1 MALLLHSKKVM
12 PMKNTKY
19 IGFSFILICST
30 PALSEPLDFYGRLWL
45 GVANSSNGLSG
56 NEKVDG
62 FSLENY
68 ASYLGVKGEYSVYDN
83 FSLLYK
89 FEAGIES
96 FDNDDS
102 NIFKP
107 RNSYLGFKTNYGSAV
122 FGRNDTVF
130 KSAEGKVDLFNI
142 TSSDMNMII
151 AGNDRLGDSVTL
163 NSAKVAGVTMGISY
177 VFDKDFNQKNPEL
190 SDKQNNYAISFSLG
204 DAALKKNSHY
214 ISIAY
219 ADGLNQL
226 EATRLVGGVAISSV
240 KLGAMYQRSESSIYD
255 NIKGNSYLLSMVVP
269 INKYDIKFQY
279 LKDDAGL
286 GKVTKNAGADLKT
299 LKESDA
305 SQYSVGVD
313 FKAQK
318 DLTFGVG
325 ISYFDGDYT
334 DVKGHTEFDDT
345 LIFVSTRYLF

>member
-1 MALLLHSKKVM
+1 MS
-12 PMKNTKY
+12 MKNAKY
-19 IGFSFILICST
+19 IYLGAVLICST
-30 PALSEPLDFYGRLWL
+30 QTLAEPLDFYGRLWL

-68 ASYLGVKGEYSVYDN
+68 ASYLGVKGEYAAYDN

-107 RNSYLGFKTNYGSAV
+107 RNAYLGFKTNYGSAV

-163 NSAKVAGVTMGISY
+163 NSAKVVGVTMGISY

-190 SDKQNNYAISFSLG
+190 SDKQNNYAISFTVG
-204 DAALKKNSHY
+204 DASLKNKNHY
-214 ISIAY
+214 VSIAY
-219 ADGLNQL
+219 ADGLNLL
-226 EATRLVGGVAISSV
+226 EATRLVGGLSVASI
-240 KLGAMYQRSESSIYD
+240 KFGAMYQHSESSLYD
-255 NIKGNSYLLSMVVP
+255 NIKGNSYLLSMSVP
-269 INKYDIKFQY
+269 IDKYDIKLQY

-286 GKVTKNAGADLKT
+286 GKITKNAGADLKT

-305 SQYSVGVD
+305 SQYSLGVD

-334 DVKGHTEFDDT
+334 DAKGHTEFDDT

>member
-1 MALLLHSKKVM
+1 
-12 PMKNTKY
+12 MKTAKY
-19 IGFSFILICST
+19 IGFGLILICSNQV
-30 PALSEPLDFYGRLWL
+30 LSEPLDFYGRLWL
-45 GVANSSNGLSG
+45 GVANSNNGLSG

-62 FSLENY
+62 VSLENY
-68 ASYLGVKGEYSVYDN
+68 ASYLGVKGEYGVYEN

-107 RNSYLGFKTNYGSAV
+107 RNSYLGFKTSYGSAV

-142 TSSDMNMII
+142 TSSDMNMLI

-163 NSAKVAGVTMGISY
+163 KSAKVAGMTMGVSY
-177 VFDKDFNQKNPEL
+177 VFDKDFNKKNPEL
-190 SDKQNNYAISFSLG
+190 SDKQNNYAVSLSLG
-204 DAALKKNSHY
+204 DASLKSNNHY

-240 KLGAMYQRSESSIYD
+240 KLGAMYQHSESSLYD
-255 NIKGNSYLLSMVVP
+255 NIKGNSYLLSLNVP
-269 INKYDIKFQY
+269 IDKYDIKLQY

-286 GKVTKNAGADLKT
+286 GKITKNAGADLKT

-305 SQYSVGVD
+305 NQYSLGVD

-318 DLTFGVG
+318 DLNFGVG
-325 ISYFDGDYT
+325 ISYFDGYYT
-334 DVKGHTEFDDT
+334 DAKGHTKFDDT
-345 LIFVSTRYLF
+345 LMSVSTKYLF

>member
-1 MALLLHSKKVM
+1 MALLLYSKKVM
-12 PMKNTKY
+12 SMKNAKY
-19 IGFSFILICST
+19 IGLGFILMCST

-45 GVANSSNGLSG
+45 SVANSSNGLSG

-68 ASYLGVKGEYSVYDN
+68 ASYLGIKGEYEVYDH

-107 RNSYLGFKTNYGSAV
+107 RNAYLGFKTHYGSAV

-151 AGNDRLGDSVTL
+151 TGNDRLGDSITF
-163 NSAKVAGVTMGISY
+163 NSAKVAGMTMGVSY

-190 SDKQNNYAISFSLG
+190 FDKQNNYAINLSLG
-204 DAALKKNSHY
+204 DAALKNNSHY

-219 ADGLNQL
+219 VDGLNQL

-240 KLGAMYQRSESSIYD
+240 KFGAMYQRSESSLYD
-255 NIKGNSYLLSMVVP
+255 HIKGNSYLLSMSVP
-269 INKYDIKFQY
+269 IDKYDIKLQY

-286 GKVTKNAGADLKT
+286 GKITKNAGADLKT
-299 LKESDA
+299 LKESVV
-305 SQYSVGVD
+305 SQYSLGVD

-334 DVKGHTEFDDT
+334 DAKRHTEFDDT

>member
-1 MALLLHSKKVM
+1 MR
-12 PMKNTKY
+12 
-19 IGFSFILICST
+19 GSF
-30 PALSEPLDFYGRLWL
+30 R
-45 GVANSSNGLSG
+45 
-56 NEKVDG
+56 
-62 FSLENY
+62 
-68 ASYLGVKGEYSVYDN
+68 
-83 FSLLYK
+83 
-89 FEAGIES
+89 
-96 FDNDDS
+96 
-102 NIFKP
+102 
-107 RNSYLGFKTNYGSAV
+107 
-122 FGRNDTVF
+122 
-130 KSAEGKVDLFNI
+130 
-142 TSSDMNMII
+142 
-151 AGNDRLGDSVTL
+151 
-163 NSAKVAGVTMGISY
+163 
-177 VFDKDFNQKNPEL
+177 
-190 SDKQNNYAISFSLG
+190 
-204 DAALKKNSHY
+204 
-214 ISIAY
+214 
-219 ADGLNQL
+219 
-226 EATRLVGGVAISSV
+226 
-240 KLGAMYQRSESSIYD
+240 AMYQRSESSIYD